1 MPTVGREALID
12 ALLSHLHARQDGQ
25 AFAAIDVHLAPRPGE
40 GPNWDVVV
48 DGAEPAD
55 VAQAKRKLF
64 DYELSAEQDGK
75 TFSAPSP
82 RR

>member
-1 MPTVGREALID
+1 MPTAGREALID

-40 GPNWDVVV
+40 APNWDVVV

-64 DYELSAEQDGK
+64 DYELSAEQDG
-75 TFSAPSP
+75 
-82 RR
+82 